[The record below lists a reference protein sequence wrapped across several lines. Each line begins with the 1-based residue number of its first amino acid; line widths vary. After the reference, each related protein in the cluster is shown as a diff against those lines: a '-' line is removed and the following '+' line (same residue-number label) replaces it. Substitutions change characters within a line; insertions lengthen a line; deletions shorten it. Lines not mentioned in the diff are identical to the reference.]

1 MISLGIMDPIP
12 RLSLFCD
19 TKTTRQI
26 VKQHVT
32 MTTTAS
38 PSAAA
43 ATTNHSPPPT
53 SIKSSFICGISLPSN
68 ELLRDAAQS
77 LYLARKDGY
86 DYAITSLPDVTTA
99 THHPTASSSSTTT
112 NDSGGVRGVVEKQQQ
127 QQVRTDITRLESK
140 WWCTSIVGM
149 IVDPPST
156 IMRRSSSAV
165 KLQLPQRHGLGLLE
179 TLTMTTD
186 TTGGKKKK
194 EEASIIFTG
203 MLNWA
208 SHMNIPAVIL
218 PSIPLVENKAV
229 NDDDDTIINDNNE
242 EAVDMFADGEEKEGY
257 NNNNNNN
264 ANENNDA
271 NNQSACEYSRF
282 VAAISTSSIC
292 TTSHVK
298 LWIRVPFALADM
310 AAYQLL
316 LTRCDYNS
324 SVGCILH
331 IHRKLD
337 TIGDDDDMTQQLIA
351 TLHTFLGSGHVKAV
365 SWDTCIFLRNKKGYP
380 TLSRAHQYIFAMIYG
395 RLGRTIRTLVEG
407 GNHDTNN
414 GVNGGGG
421 GATSRLHHLEYMHHL
436 RSRSSLLSK
445 LDTEESIIETPYLD
459 NLQSPLQP
467 LGDHLEYSTYETFE
481 RDPIKYVRYG
491 EAIALALEDGM
502 DDGRYVHVGS
512 TTRRSVDDDDEG
524 DGMVVDVDIYR
535 VTILVVGAGRG
546 PLVREAID
554 AVARVSKTFDNDDH
568 VGGSQRRRRA
578 IYANIIAI
586 EKNPSAIHYL
596 RGLKNVEPTWNGGQ
610 DCSDASSSTLCGNI
624 EETMNDGVM
633 LSNGGSIIPG
643 TSNVTV
649 IGCDMREASS
659 NVQLRSMMQNEAH
672 KADIVVSELL
682 GSFGDN
688 ELSPECLDGV
698 QQSGILKTTCVS
710 IPQNYTSYI
719 APVSSAR
726 LHTETTTQSCLPLHP
741 NHGPTSSPVGIQ
753 RAMETPYVVRTH
765 AASQTHKE
773 QPCWIFSHP
782 HPSTA
787 KTLSDTLLGSGEDA
801 TCNSSS
807 ANAAH
812 NINNDRYAH
821 ISFPRDPTHGITH
834 GCGYGAIDNDLPSF
848 LSSTP
853 STLISNS
860 NMQSDSTIVIHGFLG
875 SFHSVLYE
883 GKNKNRSSVI
893 SIAPNSFSVGM
904 FSWFPLVS
912 IDLYFVCE
920 FIF

>member
-1 MISLGIMDPIP
+1 M
-12 RLSLFCD
+12 
-19 TKTTRQI
+19 
-26 VKQHVT
+26 
-32 MTTTAS
+32 
-38 PSAAA
+38 
-43 ATTNHSPPPT
+43 
-53 SIKSSFICGISLPSN
+53 SS
-68 ELLRDAAQS
+68 
-77 LYLARKDGY
+77 
-86 DYAITSLPDVTTA
+86 
-99 THHPTASSSSTTT
+99 
-112 NDSGGVRGVVEKQQQ
+112 
-127 QQVRTDITRLESK
+127 
-140 WWCTSIVGM
+140 
-149 IVDPPST
+149 
-156 IMRRSSSAV
+156 
-165 KLQLPQRHGLGLLE
+165 
-179 TLTMTTD
+179 
-186 TTGGKKKK
+186 
-194 EEASIIFTG
+194 
-203 MLNWA
+203 
-208 SHMNIPAVIL
+208 
-218 PSIPLVENKAV
+218 
-229 NDDDDTIINDNNE
+229 
-242 EAVDMFADGEEKEGY
+242 
-257 NNNNNNN
+257 
-264 ANENNDA
+264 
-271 NNQSACEYSRF
+271 
-282 VAAISTSSIC
+282 
-292 TTSHVK
+292 
-298 LWIRVPFALADM
+298 
-310 AAYQLL
+310 YQLL
-316 LTRCDYNS
+316 LTRCDYNTN
-324 SVGCILH
+324 VGCILH
-331 IHRKLD
+331 IHSKLD
-337 TIGDDDDMTQQLIA
+337 TIDSDDITQLIT

-365 SWDTCIFLRNKKGYP
+365 SWDTSIFLRNKKGYP
-380 TLSRAHQYIFAMIYG
+380 TLSKAHQYIFAFIYG

-407 GNHDTNN
+407 TDDNN
-414 GVNGGGG
+414 AAAAGGGGGGGGG
-421 GATSRLHHLEYMHHL
+421 GATSRLHHLEYLHHL
-436 RSRSSLLSK
+436 RSQSTLLAQ
-445 LDTEESIIETPYLD
+445 LDTDEAIIETPYLD

-502 DDGRYVHVGS
+502 KDGRFVYAGS
-512 TTRRSVDDDDEG
+512 TTQRRGGVNDNEVVG
-524 DGMVVDVDIYR
+524 DGIVRSSSSIDIYR

-554 AVARVSKTFDNDDH
+554 AVARVSKTFENDNLVVAH
-568 VGGSQRRRRA
+568 SSQRRRA

-596 RGLKNVEPTWNGGQ
+596 RGLKHTESTWNGGQ
-610 DCSDASSSTLCGNI
+610 DYFDATSTLCCDTYKGV
-624 EETMNDGVM
+624 NDEVGQ
-633 LSNGGSIIPG
+633 NDGGSIIPG

-659 NVQLRSMMQNEAH
+659 NVQLRSMIQNEAH

-726 LHTETTTQSCLPLHP
+726 LHTEATTQSCLPLHP
-741 NHGPTSSPVGIQ
+741 SHGPTSSPVGIQ

-782 HPSTA
+782 YPSTV
-787 KTLSDTLLGSGEDA
+787 KTLSEEVTPAASLSDTLLGSGEDA

-821 ISFPRDPTHGITH
+821 ISFPHDPTHGISH
-834 GCGYGAIDNDLPSF
+834 GCGYGAVNDNDPPSF

-853 STLISNS
+853 STAISNS
-860 NMQSDSTIVIHGFLG
+860 NMQSDSTIIIHGFLG

-883 GKNKNRSSVI
+883 AKDKNRSSII

-912 IDLYFVCE
+912 IDLCFVCE
-920 FIF
+920 YISKTPNFFAYMALDSSTSFIFTQP

>member
-1 MISLGIMDPIP
+1 M
-12 RLSLFCD
+12 
-19 TKTTRQI
+19 
-26 VKQHVT
+26 
-32 MTTTAS
+32 TTAS

-43 ATTNHSPPPT
+43 TTTNHSPPPT

-86 DYAITSLPDVTTA
+86 DYVITSLPDVTA
-99 THHPTASSSSTTT
+99 THHPASSSTATT
-112 NDSGGVRGVVEKQQQ
+112 NDSGGVRGVVKQRQ

-149 IVDPPST
+149 IVDPPS
-156 IMRRSSSAV
+156 IGRRCTSDV
-165 KLQLPQRHGLGLLE
+165 KLPHHGLGLLE
-179 TLTMTTD
+179 TLTMTTN
-186 TTGGKKKK
+186 TTSGKKKK
-194 EEASIIFTG
+194 EEASTIFTG

-218 PSIPLVENKAV
+218 PSIPLLENKAV
-229 NDDDDTIINDNNE
+229 NDDTIINDNNE
-242 EAVDMFADGEEKEGY
+242 EVVDMFADGEEKEGY

-264 ANENNDA
+264 NNNANNKNNDA
-271 NNQSACEYSRF
+271 NNQSAREYSRF
-282 VAAISTSSIC
+282 IATISTSSIC

-316 LTRCDYNS
+316 LMRCDYNS

-337 TIGDDDDMTQQLIA
+337 TISELDMTQLIT

-380 TLSRAHQYIFAMIYG
+380 TLSKAHQYIFAMIYG

-407 GNHDTNN
+407 GTHDTNN
-414 GVNGGGG
+414 GVNGGGGGG
-421 GATSRLHHLEYMHHL
+421 GATSRLHHLEYIHHL

-502 DDGRYVHVGS
+502 NDGRYVYVGS

-546 PLVREAID
+546 PLVREVID

-610 DCSDASSSTLCGNI
+610 DCS
-624 EETMNDGVM
+624 ENDEVM
-633 LSNGGSIIPG
+633 LNNGGSINPG

-659 NVQLRSMMQNEAH
+659 NVQLRSMIQNEAH

-782 HPSTA
+782 YPLTV
-787 KTLSDTLLGSGEDA
+787 KTLSEEVTPAASLSDTLLGSGEDA

-834 GCGYGAIDNDLPSF
+834 GCGYGAINDNDPPSF
-848 LSSTP
+848 LLSTP
-853 STLISNS
+853 STAISNS
-860 NMQSDSTIVIHGFLG
+860 NMQSDSTIIIHGFLG

-883 GKNKNRSSVI
+883 AKDKNRSSII

-912 IDLYFVCE
+912 IDLCFVCE